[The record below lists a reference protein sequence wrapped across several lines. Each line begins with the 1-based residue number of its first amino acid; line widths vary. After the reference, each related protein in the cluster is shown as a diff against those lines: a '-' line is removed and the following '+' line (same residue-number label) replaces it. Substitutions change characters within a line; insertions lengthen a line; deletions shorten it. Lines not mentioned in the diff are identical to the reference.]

1 MKYRH
6 LISAMILGLSLA
18 PSFSAMAQ
26 DAGLSADEIKK
37 RFENQKTRGLVV
49 APAGDAA
56 PVGTEG
62 GTSVAVTPAADG
74 YVAQDA
80 SDQVN
85 IAISF
90 DFDSATL
97 REDQKPKLAS
107 MCEAMKSVDVQVFR
121 IIGHTDAAGSD
132 SYNQRLSQLRAEEVK
147 RHLVSECGID
157 AARLEAVGVGKAHLL
172 DTENPRADANRRV
185 EFQVVS

>member
-6 LISAMILGLSLA
+6 LISALILGLALA
-18 PSFSAMAQ
+18 PTFSASAQ
-26 DAGLSADEIKK
+26 DAALSAEEIKK

-49 APAGDAA
+49 APA
-56 PVGTEG
+56 VE
-62 GTSVAVTPAADG
+62 GTSEAGAAEAGTTAVAAADG

-97 REDQKPKLAS
+97 RADQKPKLAS
-107 MCEAMKSVDVQVFR
+107 MCEAMSGVDVQVFR
-121 IIGHTDAAGSD
+121 IIGHTDASGSD

-147 RHLVSECGID
+147 RFLVSECGID
-157 AARLEAVGVGKAHLL
+157 QSRLEAVGVGKAHLL